1 MSRMLKHSYNQALW
15 EHNDMASKPSL
26 PEDAG
31 KKRPTDHLS
40 VRVRAIK
47 LATFYAILAFL
58 WIYAS
63 DALITQFTSDPA
75 LLSRLQTLK
84 GIFFIAITSL
94 LFYYVVRDSLT
105 PGFFAQPAASTDAGE
120 PVSSMRPSLLVPLIV
135 FLLLALTI
143 ASGGYLVFDRY
154 VASAQSAVATQMETV
169 AMLKKGQIEEW
180 LDGQRNN
187 ARTMTDNP
195 LFVRRVEQWL
205 ARGAP
210 DDTDGR
216 SIRERLSN
224 LVRIYNY
231 RGVHIIDRQG
241 QVRLSVGSSRLF
253 GPDFQPL
260 LREALTSGNII
271 LDDFHWHADSEGR
284 HPELGLLAP
293 FPSERAGNKE
303 SIGAVYLSIDPAKK
317 LYPLIQTW
325 TTPSPTAESLLVRR
339 EGNDVVYLNELRHQ
353 KNTALSLR
361 FHVDPPH
368 LPAAIASR
376 GKTGLVEGNDYRGV
390 PVVTFITRVNGTP
403 WLLLAKLDKA
413 EILTPIHRQQR
424 LVTTL
429 VFVFTTVAGLV
440 ILLWWRQ
447 QHARI
452 TTAFCRS
459 ELERRSLTTRL
470 DDITRNAYDII
481 LLYDKEG
488 RIVDANDRAIE
499 VYGYQRKL
507 LFGMTARDLRAPE
520 ALAEFDSKWDKTL
533 DKEGS
538 CFETVHRRS
547 DGSVFPVE
555 VCTRLIT
562 IDSRTFRQS
571 IIRDISERKRAE
583 ETLKKSEQRFR
594 ALSEQFHTL
603 LDAIP
608 DSIFLTSG
616 NRISWANKA
625 TTRQYGAD
633 LAGFEGTFCF
643 HTLQKRA
650 EPCEECPA
658 LRAIASGQTE
668 NTIIITPDNRTI
680 DLRTVPV
687 FDADGQVRG
696 VIEIGRDITEHR
708 RTEEQLRH
716 AQKMEAIGTLAGGIA
731 HDFNNILTSVIGY
744 GSLLLMKMVESDP
757 LRSNV
762 SHILTA
768 ADRAAALTQGLLAYS
783 RKEAS
788 DLRSIDLNNI
798 IKSVDRFLSR
808 IIGEDVEMTVIP
820 ADAPL
825 TVLVDAGQIEQVL
838 MNLATN
844 ARDAMPGGG
853 SLLIEAKETEIDD
866 SFISFHGFGTAG
878 RYALIAVSDTGSGM
892 EEATREHIFEP
903 FFTTKEVGKGT
914 GLGLAIA
921 YGIVKQHRGFINVYS
936 EPGKGT
942 TFRLYFPLKG
952 IAPQEERKT
961 APLLARGKEETILVV
976 EDSEHIRELLRELL
990 SEYGYRVIEAA
1001 DGEEGVERFRE
1012 KRDEIDLV
1020 LMDVIMP
1027 RKNGKEAFGEIRTI
1041 DPEVKTLFM
1050 SGYTADVISRKG
1062 IDAVGLDLVSKPVT
1076 PGALLA
1082 KIREVLD
1089 K

>member
-1 MSRMLKHSYNQALW
+1 
-15 EHNDMASKPSL
+15 
-26 PEDAG
+26 
-31 KKRPTDHLS
+31 
-40 VRVRAIK
+40 V
-47 LATFYAILAFL
+47 
-58 WIYAS
+58 
-63 DALITQFTSDPA
+63 
-75 LLSRLQTLK
+75 
-84 GIFFIAITSL
+84 
-94 LFYYVVRDSLT
+94 
-105 PGFFAQPAASTDAGE
+105 
-120 PVSSMRPSLLVPLIV
+120 RPSLLVPLIA
-135 FLLLALTI
+135 FLLLALAI
-143 ASGGYLVFDRY
+143 ATGGYLIFDRY
-154 VASAQSAVATQMETV
+154 EASVRSAVATQMETV

-187 ARTMTDNP
+187 ARTLTDNP

-216 SIRERLSN
+216 NIRERLSN
-224 LVRIYNY
+224 LMRIYNY
-231 RGVHIIDRQG
+231 RGVHLIDRQG
-241 QVRLSVGSSRLF
+241 RLRLSVGFSRQF

-260 LREALTSGNII
+260 LRKALTSEDII
-271 LDDFHWHADSEGR
+271 LDDFHWHADGADR

-293 FPSERAGNKE
+293 FPSGSTGNRE
-303 SIGAVYLSIDPAKK
+303 CIGAVYLSIDPAKK

-339 EGNDVVYLNELRHQ
+339 EGNEVVFLNELRHQ
-353 KNTALSLR
+353 KNTALSLH
-361 FHVDPPH
+361 FHVDTLH

-390 PVVTFITRVNGTP
+390 PVVTFVTRVNGAP
-403 WLLLAKLDKA
+403 WLLVAKVDKA
-413 EILTPIHRQQR
+413 EILAPILSQQR

-452 TTAFCRS
+452 ASAFCRS

-499 VYGYQRKL
+499 VYGYQREL
-507 LFGMTARDLRAPE
+507 LFGMEARDLRAPE
-520 ALAEFDSKWDKTL
+520 ALAEFGSRWDKTVN
-533 DKEGS
+533 KEGS
-538 CFETVHRRS
+538 CLETMHRRS

-555 VCTRLIT
+555 VCTRLVT

-608 DSIFLTSG
+608 DSIFLTSD

-625 TTRQYGAD
+625 TTRQFGAD

-650 EPCEECPA
+650 EPCDECPA

-668 NTIIITPDNRTI
+668 NTIMTTSDNRTI

-696 VIEIGRDITEHR
+696 VIEIGRDITEQR

-744 GSLLLMKMVESDP
+744 GSLLLMKMAESDP
-757 LRSNV
+757 LQSYV
-762 SHILTA
+762 VHILTA

-783 RKEAS
+783 RKDAS
-788 DLRSIDLNNI
+788 DLRSIDLNDI
-798 IKSVDRFLSR
+798 IKRVDHFLSR
-808 IIGEDVEMTVIP
+808 IIGEDVELTVIP

-825 TVLVDAGQIEQVL
+825 TVLGDAGQIEQVL

-844 ARDAMPGGG
+844 ARDAMPDGG
-853 SLLIEAKETEIDD
+853 SLLIESKETEIDE

-878 RYALIAVSDTGSGM
+878 RYALITVSDSGSGM
-892 EEATREHIFEP
+892 YEATREHIFEP

-921 YGIVKQHRGFINVYS
+921 YGIVKQHLGFINVYS

-942 TFRLYFPLKG
+942 TFRLYFPLTG
-952 IAPQEERKT
+952 IAPQEEHKT
-961 APLLARGKEETILVV
+961 ASLPARGKGETILVV

-990 SEYGYRVIEAA
+990 SECGYKVIEAT

-1027 RKNGKEAFGEIRTI
+1027 RKNGKEAFDEIRTI
-1041 DPEVKTLFM
+1041 APEVKTLFM

-1062 IDAVGLDLVSKPVT
+1062 IDAAGLDLVTKPVP

>member
-1 MSRMLKHSYNQALW
+1 MLKHPFSQALW
-15 EHNDMASKPSL
+15 EHNDMASKPSP

-31 KKRPTDHLS
+31 DKRPPDHLS

-47 LATFYAILAFL
+47 LATFYAILALL

-94 LFYYVVRDSLT
+94 LFYYVVRNSLT
-105 PGFFAQPAASTDAGE
+105 SGFFAQAVGFTDTGE
-120 PVSSMRPSLLVPLIV
+120 PASSMRPSLFVPLIA

-143 ASGGYLVFDRY
+143 ATGGYLVFDRY
-154 VASAQSAVATQMETV
+154 EASIRSAVATQMETV
-169 AMLKKGQIEEW
+169 AMLKKRQIEEW

-187 ARTMTDNP
+187 SRTMTDNP
-195 LFVRRVEQWL
+195 LFFRRVEQWL

-216 SIRERLSN
+216 SILERFSN
-224 LVRIYNY
+224 LVRTYNY
-231 RGVHIIDRQG
+231 RGVHLIDRQG
-241 QVRLSVGSSRLF
+241 RLRLSVGISRQF
-253 GPDFQPL
+253 GPDFQPI
-260 LREALTSGNII
+260 LREALTSGSIV
-271 LDDFHWHADSEGR
+271 LDDIHWEADSTGR
-284 HPELGLLAP
+284 HPELGLIAP
-293 FPSERAGNKE
+293 FPSGSVGSKE
-303 SIGAVYLSIDPAKK
+303 SSCAVYLSIDPAKK
-317 LYPLIQTW
+317 LFPLIQTW
-325 TTPSPTAESLLVRR
+325 PNPSPTAESLVVRR
-339 EGNDVVYLNELRHQ
+339 EGNEVVFLNELRHQ

-361 FHVDPPH
+361 FPVDTPY

-390 PVVTFITRVNGTP
+390 PVVTFVTRVNGAP
-403 WLLLAKLDKA
+403 WLLVTKVDKA
-413 EILTPIHRQQR
+413 EILAPIHRQQR

-429 VFVFTTVAGLV
+429 VIVFTTVAGLV

-452 TTAFCRS
+452 TSAFCRS
-459 ELERRSLTTRL
+459 ELERRSLTSRL

-499 VYGYQRKL
+499 VYGYEREL
-507 LFGMTARDLRAPE
+507 LFGMTGRDLRAPE
-520 ALAEFDSKWDKTL
+520 ALADIGSKWDRIV
-533 DKEGS
+533 DGEGA

-583 ETLKKSEQRFR
+583 ETLKMSEQRFR

-608 DSIFLTSG
+608 DCIFLTSG

-658 LRAIASGQTE
+658 LRAIASSQTE
-668 NTIIITPDNRTI
+668 NTIITTTDNRTI

-696 VIEIGRDITEHR
+696 VIEIGRDITEQR

-744 GSLLLMKMVESDP
+744 GSLLLMKMAESDP

-788 DLRSIDLNNI
+788 DLRSIDLNDI
-798 IKSVDRFLSR
+798 IKRVDRFLSR

-825 TVLVDAGQIEQVL
+825 TVLGDAGQLEQVL

-853 SLLIEAKETEIDD
+853 SLLIESKEADIDE

-878 RYALIAVSDTGSGM
+878 SYALITVSDTGNGI

-942 TFRLYFPLKG
+942 TFRLYFPLTG
-952 IAPQEERKT
+952 IVPQDERKT
-961 APLLARGKEETILVV
+961 APLPARGKGETILVV
-976 EDSEHIRELLRELL
+976 EDSEHIRDLLRELL
-990 SEYGYRVIEAA
+990 SECGYRVIEAA

-1012 KRDEIDLV
+1012 KCDEVDLV

-1027 RKNGKEAFGEIRTI
+1027 RKNGKEAFDEIRAI

-1062 IDAVGLDLVSKPVT
+1062 IDAAGLDLVTKPVT